1 MTACE
6 WPIFPTREFM
16 SLEESLIRVDRYHS
30 DTYQSDSRT
39 SLLALAG
46 SEEIR
51 MEHPISFDCYTAV
64 LPQILVPDAID
75 NDAAIQRWH
84 KKIRSRSAN
93 QRNEARKKA

>member
-1 MTACE
+1 
-6 WPIFPTREFM
+6 
-16 SLEESLIRVDRYHS
+16 
-30 DTYQSDSRT
+30 
-39 SLLALAG
+39 
-46 SEEIR
+46 
-51 MEHPISFDCYTAV
+51 MEHPISFDCYAAV